1 MPIWDQH
8 FETMGRQD
16 MRQVQLERLQR
27 TVNRAYRNVTFYHEL
42 FDRLA
47 LAPEDFQ
54 SLEDLRRLP
63 FTTKDNL
70 RDAYPYG
77 MFGVPLREIVRIH
90 ASSGTTGKQ
99 TVVGYTRNDLE
110 NWTELVARLLSA
122 GSVTRDDV
130 VQIFFGYGMFT
141 GAFGLHQGA
150 ERIGAS
156 VIPASSGGT
165 ERQVQLI
172 HDFKTSAVVGT
183 PSYALH
189 IAEAMKEHGL
199 DPRATRLRLG
209 LFGSEPWPE
218 RMRKE
223 LQSRLGIFAT
233 DNYGLSEVGGPGV
246 SGECE
251 RQDGLHISEDHF
263 LPEIIDP
270 ESSEVLPVG
279 AEGEL
284 VLTTLTKEA
293 LPLLRYR
300 TRDIT
305 RLSEEPCECG
315 RTTMRM
321 ARVMH
326 RTDDMLIVRGVNI
339 YPSQIE
345 EILMAIEGVEPHYC
359 ITVERVGA
367 LDELEIAVEISPELF
382 ADAVGG
388 VLRMQQK
395 IAEAIQGGLGL
406 TAKVRLVEP
415 RTLERTAGKA
425 RRVIDKRQL

>member
-1 MPIWDQH
+1 MPIWDPQH
-8 FETMGRQD
+8 ETLSRKDVRQL
-16 MRQVQLERLQR
+16 QLERLQR
-27 TVNRAYRNVTFYHEL
+27 TVNRAYTNVAFYRSL
-42 FDRLA
+42 FDRLG

-54 SLEDLRRLP
+54 SLDDLRHLP
-63 FTTKDNL
+63 FTTKEDL
-70 RDAYPYG
+70 RAAYPYD

-99 TVVGYTRNDLE
+99 TVVGYTRNDLD
-110 NWTELVARLLSA
+110 NWAELVARFMSA
-122 GSVTRDDV
+122 GGVTRDDV

-156 VIPASSGGT
+156 VIPASAGGT
-165 ERQVQLI
+165 ERQIQLI
-172 HDFKTSAVVGT
+172 QDFKTTTLVGA

-189 IAEAMKEHGL
+189 IAEVMQERGV
-199 DPRATRLRLG
+199 DPRSTRLRLG
-209 LFGSEPWPE
+209 VFGSEPWPE
-218 RMRKE
+218 RMRQE
-223 LQSRLGIFAT
+223 IQRRLGILST

-251 RQDGLHISEDHF
+251 RQEGLHISEDHF
-263 LPEIIDP
+263 LPEIIVP
-270 ESSEVLPVG
+270 ESGEVLPPG
-279 AEGEL
+279 EEGEL

-305 RLSEEPCECG
+305 RLNEEPCACG
-315 RTTMRM
+315 RTTARM

-326 RTDDMLIVRGVNI
+326 RTDDMLIIRGVNI

-345 EILMAIEGVEPHYC
+345 EILMAIEGVEPHYQ
-359 ITVERVGA
+359 ITVERHGA

-382 ADAVGG
+382 GDAVGG
-388 VLRMQQK
+388 ILDMQQK
-395 IAEAIQGGLGL
+395 ITQAIHAGLGL

-415 RTLERTAGKA
+415 RTLERATGKA